1 MQRMFT
7 VRLHS
12 MCKGCVH
19 KPDKVP
25 QRVKLTHAGLS
36 QPPWP
41 DAGPPPVLPGRAHK
55 GNPTIPRMNTGSFAL
70 VPHTRAVPDPNRVI
84 PRTSRS

>member
-12 MCKGCVH
+12 MRKDHVH

-25 QRVKLTHAGLS
+25 QRVKLTHSGLA
-36 QPPWP
+36 QPPRP
-41 DAGPPPVLPGRAHK
+41 DAGPLPVLPGRAHK
-55 GNPTIPRMNTGSFAL
+55 GNPTILRMNTGSFAL

-84 PRTSRS
+84 PRISRS